1 MSLSIGWF
9 STGRDPAARNL
20 LQTVH
25 EDLINNNVPA
35 KIEWIFCHRETGD
48 APANEEY
55 IQREMFF
62 DLAAGLDLPV
72 ATLSH
77 VKFLPELRKK
87 GLWESRSAAEASPD
101 LEEWRNRFGEE
112 VVKTVRVLPP
122 VDIVVMAG
130 YMLIIGD
137 PELDALDIVNI
148 HPALPWGP
156 QGTWQEVIHQLI
168 AEEAK
173 EQGIMI
179 HLVTKTLD
187 RGPVI
192 SYCRFP
198 IVGSEWY
205 PLWDQWK
212 RDIQPDATRE
222 QRESHPLFKKIRLEG
237 EIRELPLL
245 RNAIRELAHG
255 TITVHD
261 REIRA
266 GGKLQEE
273 GVDMTPAIEEMI
285 LLEKHS
291 A

>member
-25 EDLINNNVPA
+25 KDLVDNKIPA
-35 KIEWIFCHRETGD
+35 KIEWVFCHRETGD

-55 IQREMFF
+55 RQREMFF
-62 DLAAGLDLPV
+62 ELAASLGIPV

-87 GLWESRSAAEASPD
+87 GLWESTSAAEASSD
-101 LEEWRNRFGEE
+101 LEKWRNRFGEE
-112 VVKTVRVLPP
+112 VVKMVRLLTP

-137 PELDALDIVNI
+137 PELEALDMVNI

-156 QGTWQEVIHQLI
+156 QGTWQEVIHQI
-168 AEEAK
+168 ISDEAK

-198 IVGSEWY
+198 IVGNEWG
-205 PLWDQWK
+205 PLWDQWRQEIK
-212 RDIQPDATRE
+212 TDSTRE
-222 QRESHPLFKKIRLEG
+222 QRENHPLFKKIRAEG

-245 RNAIRELAHG
+245 RSAIREVAYG
-255 TITVHD
+255 TITVQGKK
-261 REIRA
+261 IRT
-266 GGKLQEE
+266 GGKIPED

-285 LLEKHS
+285 SQERHS
-291 A
+291 G